1 MNVRYLL
8 DANVLVYTLDAREP
22 EKRERAKE
30 VIRSA
35 AQAGSATL
43 PVQALSEFA
52 NVCLRKLRPPLAPEE
67 IRLEVERLT
76 LAFPVLPLTPLVVG
90 EALRGVRDHSFSY
103 YDAQIWAVA
112 RLGQVP
118 TILSEDFNPEAVV
131 EGVRFSDPFGPEFEL
146 AEVSRG

>member
-30 VIRSA
+30 VIHRTA
-35 AQAGSATL
+35 LAGSAAL
-43 PVQALSEFA
+43 PVQALSEFS

-67 IRLEVERLT
+67 VRLEVERLSM
-76 LAFPVLPLTPLVVG
+76 AFPVLPLTAPVVG
-90 EALRGVRDHSFSY
+90 EALRGVREYSFSY
-103 YDAQIWAVA
+103 YDAQVWSAA

-118 TILSEDFNPEAVV
+118 SILSEDFNTGAVI
-131 EGVRFSDPFGPEFEL
+131 EGVRFFDPFDHEFEMAAL
-146 AEVSRG
+146 G